1 MRRRHVIAAG
11 FGLASPA
18 MAQWVPRQPIRLLVG
33 FAAGGTADQVARIA
47 AEAMQRRGGPA
58 VVVEIR
64 TGALGF
70 IALQAVARA
79 APDGLTL
86 GIGIMGQL
94 AVAPVVPGSV
104 IPIDLDRELALLCN
118 LAGTPMALVVPPGSP
133 ATTVAEFVALAKARP
148 GEITYASTGNGSTN
162 QLGAEAFAAAAGI
175 RMTHVAYRGG
185 VPAALDVAAGR
196 VDMLFANVAEVAEQV
211 RGGLLKALALAADAP
226 SSLLPELPL
235 LTADYPAL
243 AMGNWFGLVAPAGL
257 PPEVARDLGRMFLA
271 AMAEPATAALL
282 AARGMTAIPQDA
294 AGFAGQIRRD
304 RERWAKVVVA
314 GNIRA
319 D

>member
-1 MRRRHVIAAG
+1 M
-11 FGLASPA
+11 
-18 MAQWVPRQPIRLLVG
+18 PRQPIRLLVG

-47 AEAMQRRGGPA
+47 AEAMQRRGGPP

-133 ATTVAEFVALAKARP
+133 AADRARSSSPMARARP
-148 GEITYASTGNGSTN
+148 GEVTYASTGNGSTN

-196 VDMLFANVAEVAEQV
+196 VDMLFANVAEVA
-211 RGGLLKALALAADAP
+211 P
-226 SSLLPELPL
+226 S
-235 LTADYPAL
+235 
-243 AMGNWFGLVAPAGL
+243 
-257 PPEVARDLGRMFLA
+257 RC
-271 AMAEPATAALL
+271 
-282 AARGMTAIPQDA
+282 A
-294 AGFAGQIRRD
+294 AGC
-304 RERWAKVVVA
+304 
-314 GNIRA
+314 
-319 D
+319 